1 MSSDSAYKEFS
12 GKSVEE
18 ALKFACEEFGV
29 GLADLDFEILT
40 PGSKGVLGMGAE
52 PARIVAA
59 PISAA
64 GATPKRV
71 AAAERSAA
79 GRTPAPAREARDD
92 RAPREERGGRGERGE
107 RAPRGAGRPS
117 PRAAAA
123 RPDRPT
129 RGDRAPR
136 EDRGGRGERGERG
149 DRAPRE
155 RRESSAPTPE
165 MVAAGKEI
173 LETLVRHMDF
183 DATVSVVGEGVD
195 TALNVAGASPDAADQ
210 LGELI
215 GRRGERLQAVQHLVN
230 LMLSRKLGEWARITV
245 DIESYRG
252 KREAQLRALA
262 RKAADRVRETGRAV
276 QLEPM
281 TALERRWVHVELQG
295 AEGIVTESAGEEP
308 ERRVVVL
315 PA

>member
-1 MSSDSAYKEFS
+1 M
-12 GKSVEE
+12 
-18 ALKFACEEFGV
+18 
-29 GLADLDFEILT
+29 I
-40 PGSKGVLGMGAE
+40 
-52 PARIVAA
+52 
-59 PISAA
+59 
-64 GATPKRV
+64 
-71 AAAERSAA
+71 
-79 GRTPAPAREARDD
+79 
-92 RAPREERGGRGERGE
+92 
-107 RAPRGAGRPS
+107 
-117 PRAAAA
+117 
-123 RPDRPT
+123 
-129 RGDRAPR
+129 
-136 EDRGGRGERGERG
+136 
-149 DRAPRE
+149 
-155 RRESSAPTPE
+155 
-165 MVAAGKEI
+165 AAGKEI

-195 TALNVAGASPDAADQ
+195 TALNVAGASPEAADQ
-210 LGELI
+210 LAELT

-230 LMLSRKLGEWARITV
+230 LMLSRKLGEWSRITV

-315 PA
+315 HPDQPPRRLRRR

>member
-1 MSSDSAYKEFS
+1 MPNESAYQEFT

-18 ALKFACEEFGV
+18 ALKFACEAFKV

-52 PARIVAA
+52 AARIVAA
-59 PISAA
+59 PISAVA
-64 GATPKRV
+64 GGAPKRV
-71 AAAERSAA
+71 AAAERSASA
-79 GRTPAPAREARDD
+79 RPAA
-92 RAPREERGGRGERGE
+92 APREERAPSARPERAERPGRTPRPERSGRPARVARPERAERPVREERG
-107 RAPRGAGRPS
+107 
-117 PRAAAA
+117 
-123 RPDRPT
+123 
-129 RGDRAPR
+129 PR
-136 EDRGGRGERGERG
+136 EE
-149 DRAPRE
+149 RAPRE

-173 LETLVRHMDF
+173 LETLVKHMDF
-183 DATVSVVGEGVD
+183 EAEVRVVGEGID
-195 TALNVAGASPDAADQ
+195 TTLNVAGTSPEGVEE

-230 LMLSRKLGEWARITV
+230 LMLSRKLGEWARVTV

-252 KREAQLRALA
+252 RREAQLRALA